1 VADLVRRTGIFGGGF
16 LSVAVLAWTF
26 CGSALAQESSDAAK
40 RKFSAAAEMQNE
52 GQFDLAIDE
61 YREFLK
67 KFEDDPLAAKARHYL
82 GVCLIQEKKYPEAVE
97 ALSAVVEK
105 YPKFEFL
112 DDTYL
117 NLGSAQYNVA
127 VAAGKPEAFAAP
139 AKSYSTLVEK
149 FPNSKLLPL
158 ALFNQGESLYAA
170 GDKAAA
176 AAAYTKLLEKFP
188 EHRLRPDAL
197 YALGLTQLELKKSD
211 AAGATLAKFAK
222 EYPDH
227 KNATKVGMHRADA
240 LMDQGKFADAE
251 PLFAKAA
258 AAKDFDQADRATVR
272 QADCLTMQKK
282 YGDAAAL
289 LAAVPRKFPN
299 SSFNKEIPLLAGN
312 RFYLAG
318 DLTNAVKWLKQA
330 VDAGGKDAPQ
340 AAHWLARAYLDQ
352 KQPAAAL
359 EVTEKVIP
367 QAKESEYLVELK
379 IDRAD
384 AAYDVPERRK
394 DAVGLYAA
402 AAQEHAKHPRAAQA
416 QYNAAWAAL
425 NVGDHPSAL
434 KHAKAFLDAYG
445 QHELAVSAQAIL
457 ADGLLNTDQGAEA
470 AKAYRELIEK
480 NPKHADKEQWQ
491 VLLAWSLRR
500 DKKYADVIALLT
512 PLAAKLSSSERQG
525 EAYYLLGASYY
536 AEQKYPAAREAL
548 EKSLKA
554 NPKWSQADE
563 VLLLLARSQRQVDDA
578 KGAEAS
584 LRRVL
589 KEMPQSPALDRA
601 HYHLGELLYARKD
614 YKPAAA
620 EFELVLKEW
629 PKSSVAPAALY
640 WLGWARLLDGDHDK
654 AVTALNQLIE
664 NHSGDELAAPAHF
677 ARAKALRL
685 QGKNKEALADIEVFI
700 KSNPA
705 REEKS
710 AALLERGLA
719 EMELKQFSEAV
730 KTFDT
735 LMAEDA
741 KYSAADRVL
750 YNLAWAKKELKQDA
764 EAAAVFGRLAKGH
777 ASSPFAGES
786 FYHLAEAD
794 YGQKNYG
801 AAATSYAEALKLCKA
816 AKQDS
821 IAEMA
826 AHKLA
831 WCQFHEKKY
840 DAARQEF
847 AEQLEDFPQG
857 ELAADARFMEGEC
870 LMKLDKFE
878 DAAKVYEAVLANPPK
893 SADFQALATLHA
905 AQAAGQLKKW
915 DQALKLAQQGIEK
928 FPDSSHKPEMLYEQ
942 AWALQNQG
950 KLDEAAKIYA
960 EVTGMTGGEVGARA
974 RLMIGEIKFEQG
986 DHNAAFRDFFK
997 VFRTDYRDAPESY
1010 NPWKAQALYEAA
1022 RCLEVLKKPD
1032 QALKYYE
1039 ELVSTYPKSQ
1049 VTPLAAKRVAALK
1062 PEAGS

>member
-1 VADLVRRTGIFGGGF
+1 VRWGHFVLGLALVGPT
-16 LSVAVLAWTF
+16 LVLATPP
-26 CGSALAQESSDAAK
+26 AAQAQESSDAAK

-52 GQFDLAIDE
+52 GQFALAIDE

-82 GVCLIQEKKYPEAVE
+82 GVCLIQEKKYPEAAE
-97 ALSAVVEK
+97 ALSTVVEK
-105 YPKFEFL
+105 HPKFEFL

-127 VAAGKPEAFAAP
+127 VAAGKPEAFSAP
-139 AKSYSTLVEK
+139 AKSYGALIEK
-149 FPNSKLLPL
+149 FPDSKLLPL

-170 GDKAAA
+170 GDKAGAE
-176 AAAYTKLLEKFP
+176 AAYSKLLEKFP

-197 YALGLTQLELKKSD
+197 YALGLTQLELKKPD

-222 EYPDH
+222 EFPDH
-227 KNATKVGMHRADA
+227 KQATKVGMHRADA
-240 LMDQGKFADAE
+240 LLEQKKFAEAE

-282 YGDAAAL
+282 YGEAAAL
-289 LAAVPRKFPN
+289 LAGVPGKFPKSN
-299 SSFNKEIPLLAGN
+299 FNKEIPLLAGN

-318 DLTNAVKWLKQA
+318 DLTNAVKWLRQA
-330 VDAGGKDAPQ
+330 VEAGGNGAPQ

-359 EVTEKVIP
+359 EVTEKIIP

-384 AAYDVPERRK
+384 AAYDVPDKRK
-394 DAVGLYAA
+394 DAVALYAA
-402 AAQEHAKHPRAAQA
+402 AAKEHAKHPRAAQA

-425 NVGDHPSAL
+425 NVGDHAEAL
-434 KHAKAFLDAYG
+434 KQAKTFLDAYR

-457 ADGLLNTDQGAEA
+457 ADSLLNTDKGAEA
-470 AKAYRELIEK
+470 AKVYQELIEK
-480 NPKHADKEQWQ
+480 NPKHADREQWQ
-491 VLLAWSLRR
+491 VLLAWALRR
-500 DKKYADVIALLT
+500 DKKYTDVIALLE
-512 PLAAKLSSSERQG
+512 PLATKLSSSDRQG

-536 AEQKYPAAREAL
+536 AEQKYAAAREAL
-548 EKSLKA
+548 AKSLKA
-554 NPKWSQADE
+554 NPKWTQADE

-584 LRRVL
+584 LRQVL

-601 HYHLGELLYARKD
+601 HYHLGELLYAAKD
-614 YKPAAA
+614 YKQAAG
-620 EFELVLKEW
+620 EFELVLKQW

-640 WLGWARLLDGDHDK
+640 WLGWARLLDGDRAK
-654 AVTALNQLIE
+654 AVAALNELIE
-664 NHSGDELAAPAHF
+664 KHGGDELAAPAHF
-677 ARAKALRL
+677 ARAKALRQ
-685 QGKNKEALADIEVFI
+685 QGKNKEALSDIEVFL
-700 KSNPA
+700 KSNPS

-710 AALLERGLA
+710 GALLERGLA
-719 EMELKQFSEAV
+719 EMELKQFAEAV
-730 KTFDT
+730 KTFDM

-764 EAAAVFGRLAKGH
+764 EAAAVFGRLAKEH
-777 ASSPFAGES
+777 ASSSFTGES
-786 FYHLAEAD
+786 LYHVAEAD
-794 YGQKNYG
+794 YGQKKYG
-801 AAATSYAEALKLCKA
+801 AAAASYAKALKLCQA
-816 AKQDS
+816 AKQDQ

-831 WCQFHEKKY
+831 WCQYHEKKY
-840 DAARQEF
+840 DASRETF
-847 AEQLEDFPQG
+847 AAQQKDFPQG
-857 ELAADARFMEGEC
+857 DLAPDAAFMEGEC
-870 LMKLDKFE
+870 LMKLGRFA
-878 DAAKVYEAVLANPPK
+878 DADKVYEAVLKKPPT

-905 AQAAGQLKKW
+905 AQASGQLKKW
-915 DQALKLAQQGIEK
+915 DQALKLTQQGIEK
-928 FPDSSHKPEMLYEQ
+928 FPDSDHKPEMLYEQ

-960 EVTGMTGGEVGARA
+960 EVTGMTGREVGARA
-974 RLMIGEIKFEQG
+974 RLMLGEIKFEQG

-1010 NPWKAQALYEAA
+1010 HPWKAQALYEAA
-1022 RCLEVLKKPD
+1022 RCMEVLKKPD

-1039 ELVSTYPKSQ
+1039 ELVATYPKSE